1 MLKVLDDRVAVLP
14 LKDPKHKGVIIVPD
28 SVREGRRTD
37 QGIVYTRGPNT
48 TDLRVGD
55 HVLFSGYTGTKLTID
70 GIGIVFVMRE
80 MDILARIEDEEA
92 DAILTRSMVK
102 QLMETAIDHA
112 LKLGKGEDVD
122 TVLECIEAEL
132 DGYESSRGFE
142 F

>member
-1 MLKVLDDRVAVLP
+1 
-14 LKDPKHKGVIIVPD
+14 
-28 SVREGRRTD
+28 
-37 QGIVYTRGPNT
+37 
-48 TDLRVGD
+48 
-55 HVLFSGYTGTKLTID
+55 
-70 GIGIVFVMRE
+70 
-80 MDILARIEDEEA
+80 
-92 DAILTRSMVK
+92 MVK